1 MAFAYACMAL
11 LHTHHNI
18 PTPLLLPYS
27 LALTETLKIALHS
40 YYSCH
45 PRFKG
50 TFYSIYIFIVCE
62 REHSHVLA
70 LTHVRR
76 LGYDLQESDLSFSC
90 ANPGDQTQ
98 VVWLRDFSGIVC
110 PDPLPAAFK
119 GVFTEALCSQLPC
132 PTQSKQWQSLLR
144 SQQPWGPALAIAVK
158 RRLSSAS
165 V

>member
-50 TFYSIYIFIVCE
+50 TFFSIYIFIVCE

-119 GVFTEALCSQLPC
+119 AVFTEAVCS
-132 PTQSKQWQSLLR
+132 
-144 SQQPWGPALAIAVK
+144 
-158 RRLSSAS
+158 
-165 V
+165 